1 VVDLPDMTSDRG
13 REQRA
18 IHCYWRGKGS
28 VMSAGGRGHERGDHA
43 AGGREMYDTSQATVI
58 ERLTRLER
66 ERHWWRVLGSIAV
79 ALFAIV
85 GLMGALG
92 RQDVEGPQEVRARA
106 FVLVDR
112 EGKPRMDL
120 RVALND
126 STHLVLMDRE
136 GLARLSLNV
145 LSQGGADVVLRDQ
158 QGQPRAALSVV
169 PDGRPGLSLYD
180 TAGTTR
186 ASLGVFPE
194 DKAIL
199 VLYAPRGQVHWFTP

>member
-1 VVDLPDMTSDRG
+1 MDD
-13 REQRA
+13 A
-18 IHCYWRGKGS
+18 
-28 VMSAGGRGHERGDHA
+28 
-43 AGGREMYDTSQATVI
+43 SQTTVI

-66 ERHWWRVLGSIAV
+66 ACRWWRVVGSLAV
-79 ALFAIV
+79 ALFAVV

-92 RQDVEGPQEVRARA
+92 RQDMEGPQEVRARA

-112 EGKPRMDL
+112 EGRPRMDL
-120 RVALND
+120 RVAPND

-136 GLARLSLNV
+136 GLVRLSLNV

-158 QGQPRAALSVV
+158 QGQPRAALNVV

-180 TAGTTR
+180 MAGTTR
-186 ASLGVFPE
+186 VSLGVFPE

-199 VLYAPRGQVHWFTP
+199 ALYDRNGQVRWFTP